1 MSDFLDNVLFR
12 SSAPSLH
19 IAPRPIS
26 RFEPLAAGAMLDIAA
41 PNNDRDRDDAE
52 QLTAEATDFMP
63 TSRLQHQSIPPMLIR
78 KPGQPE
84 VTMPVDTLRVAPMQ
98 PEPKAKLQSA
108 AQSAQVASVRI
119 APIQSEHHLSRDAG
133 LIGSSQPQIDSP
145 VRAAIQPALVTESDK
160 DQHAPRKQPGIAYQ
174 PAKHPIDHAPVAT
187 NPSER
192 TNRAPPLHS
201 LNQVL
206 PDPMPHV
213 AEPPAPSVDS
223 AQHSPTASPN
233 VSVTPLVE
241 THSERVIIERVVPAE
256 RGLNTERDQPP
267 MPVLLPAPP
276 VSTTSRALAV
286 APAASDPAVPS
297 ITVTIG
303 RIEVRA
309 LPPAPAP
316 TQRQRST
323 PPVLSLDDYLRQ
335 RNGSTP

>member
-63 TSRLQHQSIPPMLIR
+63 TSRLQRQSSQPSFSQPPLL
-78 KPGQPE
+78 QPE
-84 VTMPVDTLRVAPMQ
+84 RTLRLDSLRVAPIQ
-98 PEPKAKLQSA
+98 PEPKAELES
-108 AQSAQVASVRI
+108 AQSAQGASVRI
-119 APIQSEHHLSRDAG
+119 APIQSEHPLSRDAG
-133 LIGSSQPQIDSP
+133 LIGSSQPQIDSRA
-145 VRAAIQPALVTESDK
+145 RAAIQPAVVTELDK

-223 AQHSPTASPN
+223 PQHSPTASPN